1 MADVVVAVEIPP
13 RLAEL
18 EAEARKR
25 LLTSDELDE
34 MRDLGAAVRA
44 GIDQARAALS
54 ALEDGT
60 ER

>member
-1 MADVVVAVEIPP
+1 MLEIVVEIPP
-13 RLAEL
+13 RLVEL
-18 EAEARKR
+18 ERLARER
-25 LLTSDELDE
+25 VMTSDELDE

-44 GIDQARAALS
+44 SVDQARAELS